1 MATLTFDKLAYVD
14 RLKAAGVG
22 EREARAL
29 AEGLDQ
35 ALREEVATKSDLAA
49 VKTDLAA
56 DIAAVKA
63 ELAADIA
70 AVRTDLSAEIAAVRT
85 DLSAEIAAV
94 RTDLSAEIATVRTDL
109 SAEIAAVRTDVA
121 AVRTELV
128 AGDHRLQVEI
138 QTAKHDVL
146 RWMVGMAFG
155 QAGLTVA
162 LIRLLPH

>member
-56 DIAAVKA
+56 NIAAVKA

-85 DLSAEIAAV
+85 A
-94 RTDLSAEIATVRTDL
+94 
-109 SAEIAAVRTDVA
+109 VA
-121 AVRTELV
+121 AVRTEL
-128 AGDHRLQVEI
+128 AGGDHRLQVEI

-146 RWMVGMAFG
+146 RW
-155 QAGLTVA
+155 
-162 LIRLLPH
+162 

>member
-56 DIAAVKA
+56 NIAAVRT

-70 AVRTDLSAEIAAVRT
+70 AVRTDLAADIVAVRTELAAEIAAVRT
-85 DLSAEIAAV
+85 EL
-94 RTDLSAEIATVRTDL
+94 RAEIATVRVDL
-109 SAEIAAVRTDVA
+109 AAV
-121 AVRTELV
+121 
-128 AGDHRLQVEI
+128 
-138 QTAKHDVL
+138 KHDLL
-146 RWMVGMAFG
+146 RWMVGMAFA
-155 QAGLTVA
+155 QVGLTVA
-162 LIRLLPH
+162 LIRFLPH

>member
-1 MATLTFDKLAYVD
+1 VATLTFDKLAYVD

-56 DIAAVKA
+56 NIAAVRTDLAADIAAVRT

-70 AVRTDLSAEIAAVRT
+70 AVRTDLAADIVAVRTELAAEIAAVRT
-85 DLSAEIAAV
+85 ELRAEIAAV
-94 RTDLSAEIATVRTDL
+94 RVDL
-109 SAEIAAVRTDVA
+109 AAV
-121 AVRTELV
+121 
-128 AGDHRLQVEI
+128 
-138 QTAKHDVL
+138 KHDLL
-146 RWMVGMAFG
+146 RWMVGMAFA
-155 QAGLTVA
+155 QVGLTVA
-162 LIRLLPH
+162 LIRFLPH

>member
-14 RLKAAGVG
+14 RLQAAGMG

-35 ALREEVATKSDLAA
+35 ALREEVATKTDIAAVTTDIAAVKTDIAA

-56 DIAAVKA
+56 VKT
-63 ELAADIA
+63 ELS
-70 AVRTDLSAEIAAVRT
+70 VEIAAVNTRLT
-85 DLSAEIAAV
+85 AV
-94 RTDLSAEIATVRTDL
+94 E
-109 SAEIAAVRTDVA
+109 
-121 AVRTELV
+121 
-128 AGDHRLQVEI
+128 HKLQVDI

-146 RWMVGMAFG
+146 RWMVGMAFA
-155 QAGLTVA
+155 QTGLTVA